1 MSRGTF
7 EEANPPFDK
16 MLAMAGTLDEM
27 RGTPGNKLLMIE
39 LLIGTAEAMP
49 DGTANGK
56 LEASVGTADA
66 GRMLPPLTTTRLPLG
81 MRLDGRP
88 GEGRVIVTTAVAP
101 AARDDA
107 APVTETMLWP

>member
-1 MSRGTF
+1 
-7 EEANPPFDK
+7 
-16 MLAMAGTLDEM
+16 MLAMAGTLNEI

-39 LLIGTAEAMP
+39 LLIGTAEAML

-56 LEASVGTADA
+56 LEASVGTAEA
-66 GRMLPPLTTTRLPLG
+66 GRMLPPLTMTRLPLG

-88 GEGRVIVTTAVAP
+88 GDGSVIVNTAVAP

-107 APVTETMLWP
+107 APVTEAMLWP